1 MQNLK
6 YLLSLSNK
14 NHATLKVIQQSI
26 LTVSLD
32 SHTLGLHPP
41 DNVHTS
47 PTPPALNSPA
57 EIDCHLHNIRSS
69 INARN
74 RWFDKGYT
82 IIVETNTRAG
92 SMGEHSPVD
101 ALVPSIVAD
110 YAVSQ
115 SIVPEAFSLPEP
127 PPFFSDR
134 DLDITG
140 WERLDWVTDER
151 IKTECIVAESR
162 ARALIADSDDSVLWF
177 SDYGAYWIKSIGTP
191 GNPPLI
197 GYTLTWLNGTQLA
210 CPRTRMCN
218 WRFNL
223 LGTRHAG
230 ASPPRTRPPSH
241 VPSTK
246 LEQRRSVL

>member
-6 YLLSLSNK
+6 YLLSLSTK
-14 NHATLKVIQQSI
+14 NQATLKVIQQSI
-26 LTVSLD
+26 LAVSLD
-32 SHTLGLHPP
+32 SHTLGLHPR

-47 PTPPALNSPA
+47 PTPPAMNSPA

-110 YAVSQ
+110 YALSQ

-127 PPFFSDR
+127 PSFFSDR
-134 DLDITG
+134 GFDITE

-151 IKTECIVAESR
+151 IKAECIVAESR
-162 ARALIADSDDSVLWF
+162 ARVLIADSDDSVLWF
-177 SDYGAYWIKSIGTP
+177 SDYGADWIKSIGTP
-191 GNPPLI
+191 GIPPLI
-197 GYTLTWLNGTQLA
+197 GYTLTWLNGYQLA
-210 CPRTRMCN
+210 WPRTRMCK

-230 ASPPRTRPPSH
+230 ASRPRTRPPSH
-241 VPSTK
+241 VPSTN

>member
-6 YLLSLSNK
+6 YLLSLSTK
-14 NHATLKVIQQSI
+14 NQATLEVIQQSI
-26 LTVSLD
+26 LAVSLD

-47 PTPPALNSPA
+47 STPPALNSPS

-127 PPFFSDR
+127 APFFSNR
-134 DLDITG
+134 DLDATR

-151 IKTECIVAESR
+151 IKAECIVAESR
-162 ARALIADSDDSVLWF
+162 ARVLIADSDDSVLWF
-177 SDYGAYWIKSIGTP
+177 SDYGADWIKSIGTP
-191 GNPPLI
+191 GTPPLI
-197 GYTLTWLNGTQLA
+197 GYTLTWLNGYQLA
-210 CPRTRMCN
+210 WPRTRLCK

-230 ASPPRTRPPSH
+230 A
-241 VPSTK
+241 
-246 LEQRRSVL
+246 

>member
-1 MQNLK
+1 
-6 YLLSLSNK
+6 
-14 NHATLKVIQQSI
+14 
-26 LTVSLD
+26 
-32 SHTLGLHPP
+32 
-41 DNVHTS
+41 
-47 PTPPALNSPA
+47 
-57 EIDCHLHNIRSS
+57 
-69 INARN
+69 
-74 RWFDKGYT
+74 
-82 IIVETNTRAG
+82 
-92 SMGEHSPVD
+92 MGEHSPVD

>member
-6 YLLSLSNK
+6 YLLSLSTK
-14 NHATLKVIQQSI
+14 NQATLKVIQQSI
-26 LTVSLD
+26 LAVSLD

-47 PTPPALNSPA
+47 PTPPALNSSS

-115 SIVPEAFSLPEP
+115 SIVPETFSLPEP
-127 PPFFSDR
+127 APFFSDR

-151 IKTECIVAESR
+151 IKAECIVAESR
-162 ARALIADSDDSVLWF
+162 ARALIADSDDSVIWF
-177 SDYGAYWIKSIGTP
+177 SDYGADWIKSIGTP
-191 GNPPLI
+191 GIPPLI
-197 GYTLTWLNGTQLA
+197 GYTLTWLNGYQLA
-210 CPRTRMCN
+210 WPRTRLCK

-230 ASPPRTRPPSH
+230 A
-241 VPSTK
+241 
-246 LEQRRSVL
+246 

>member
-1 MQNLK
+1 M
-6 YLLSLSNK
+6 
-14 NHATLKVIQQSI
+14 
-26 LTVSLD
+26 
-32 SHTLGLHPP
+32 
-41 DNVHTS
+41 
-47 PTPPALNSPA
+47 NSPA
-57 EIDCHLHNIRSS
+57 EINCHLHNIHSS

-115 SIVPEAFSLPEP
+115 SIAPEAFSLPEP

-140 WERLDWVTDER
+140 WERLDWVIDEH
-151 IKTECIVAESR
+151 IEAECIVAESC

-177 SDYGAYWIKSIGTP
+177 SDYGADWIKSIGTP
-191 GNPPLI
+191 GIPSLI
-197 GYTLTWLNGTQLA
+197 VYTLT
-210 CPRTRMCN
+210 
-218 WRFNL
+218 
-223 LGTRHAG
+223 
-230 ASPPRTRPPSH
+230 
-241 VPSTK
+241 
-246 LEQRRSVL
+246 